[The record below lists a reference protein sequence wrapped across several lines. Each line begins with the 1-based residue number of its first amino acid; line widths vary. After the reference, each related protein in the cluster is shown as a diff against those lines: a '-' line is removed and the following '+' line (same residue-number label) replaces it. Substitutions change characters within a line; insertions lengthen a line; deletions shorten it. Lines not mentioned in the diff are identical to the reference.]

1 MNKNNILTL
10 VSFLLL
16 GGLCIYMILVQDM
29 RTFLQS
35 LRWGLTSGEIQ
46 IYSFVIGTI
55 LCAIA
60 GIIIS
65 LKINE
70 KSSSRITTPFGVFM
84 SIFLL
89 SYWFIPMS
97 GTGSMGASWYNI
109 PVAIRNQYRIACL
122 FTHSSRSWPTAHF
135 EVLKEGESDWEEG
148 PLEGYFDL
156 DIFGYRSRFNRILSA
171 SKGKYKEGKSKGKL
185 YPSNRKR
192 LQEMSEYIA
201 KMWAKNNPEDPPVTK
216 VRLSLANHPTGK
228 KHCMA
233 REKWSR
239 PPIEDIP
246 KKYLREVGV
255 FPISSSDAIKTTP
268 SKKSNALQK
277 VPSKVQKNSLKVPI
291 MKKTTESKEDSVVS
305 EPKRKEE

>member
-1 MNKNNILTL
+1 
-10 VSFLLL
+10 
-16 GGLCIYMILVQDM
+16 
-29 RTFLQS
+29 
-35 LRWGLTSGEIQ
+35 
-46 IYSFVIGTI
+46 
-55 LCAIA
+55 
-60 GIIIS
+60 
-65 LKINE
+65 
-70 KSSSRITTPFGVFM
+70 
-84 SIFLL
+84 
-89 SYWFIPMS
+89 
-97 GTGSMGASWYNI
+97 
-109 PVAIRNQYRIACL
+109 
-122 FTHSSRSWPTAHF
+122 
-135 EVLKEGESDWEEG
+135 
-148 PLEGYFDL
+148 
-156 DIFGYRSRFNRILSA
+156 
-171 SKGKYKEGKSKGKL
+171 
-185 YPSNRKR
+185 
-192 LQEMSEYIA
+192 MSEYIA